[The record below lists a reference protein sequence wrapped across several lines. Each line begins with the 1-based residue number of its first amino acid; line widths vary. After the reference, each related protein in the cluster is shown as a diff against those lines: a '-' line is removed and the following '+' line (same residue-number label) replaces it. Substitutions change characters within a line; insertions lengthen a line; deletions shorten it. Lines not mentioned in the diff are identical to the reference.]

1 MKELRILL
9 ENCDTITV
17 DSKDVKFLD
26 MEHINKLPQDIDVIC
41 QTTGQGSR
49 ESCITDMVTLIL
61 SKDANLP
68 HREFGVFDETTVF
81 KRLMKHRDIVSL
93 VVIYEDGKEVSFFGP
108 YDEDERVIGNL
119 VTVRKNGKEV
129 VYYVPYDEFEHGFD
143 NKLQTTEL
151 DNNGNLVIKI
161 GDFNEKVN

>member
-26 MEHINKLPQDIDVIC
+26 MEHISKLPQDINIVC
-41 QTTGQGSR
+41 QTTR
-49 ESCITDMVTLIL
+49 EMCTTDRATLIL

-81 KRLMKHRDIVSL
+81 ERLMRRGDIVAL
-93 VVIYEDGKEVSFFGP
+93 TIVYEDGKEVTYHGP
-108 YDEDERVIGNL
+108 YDDDERLIGNL
-119 VTVRKNGKEV
+119 VTIRKNGKEV

-151 DNNGNLVIKI
+151 DDNGNLIIKI
-161 GDFNEKVN
+161 GDFNE

>member
-17 DSKDVKFLD
+17 DGKDVKLLD
-26 MEHINKLPQDIDVIC
+26 MEHISKLPQDINIVC
-41 QTTGQGSR
+41 QTTR
-49 ESCITDMVTLIL
+49 EMCTTERVTLIL

-68 HREFGVFDETTVF
+68 HREFGVFDETAVF
-81 KRLMKHRDIVSL
+81 ERLMKRSDIVAL
-93 VVIYEDGKEVSFFGP
+93 TIVYDDGKEVTCYGP
-108 YDEDERVIGNL
+108 YDENERLIGNL
-119 VTVRKNGKEV
+119 TTVRKNGKEV
-129 VYYVPYDEFEHGFD
+129 VYYVPYDEFECGFD

-161 GDFNEKVN
+161 GDFSNE

>member
-17 DSKDVKFLD
+17 DGKDVKFLD
-26 MEHINKLPQDIDVIC
+26 MEHINMLPQDINIIC
-41 QTTGQGSR
+41 QTTGAN
-49 ESCITDMVTLIL
+49 CTTDRVTLIL

-81 KRLMKHRDIVSL
+81 ERLMKYRDIVSL
-93 VVIYEDGKEVSFFGP
+93 TVVYEDRKEVTYYMP
-108 YDEDERVIGNL
+108 YEENVPAIGNL
-119 VTVRKNGKEV
+119 APIRKNGKEV
-129 VYYVPYDEFEHGFD
+129 VYYVSYDEFEHGFD

-151 DNNGNLVIKI
+151 DDNGNLIIKI
-161 GDFNEKVN
+161 GDFNE

>member
-1 MKELRILL
+1 MKELRICL

-26 MEHINKLPQDIDVIC
+26 MEHINKLPQDINIIC
-41 QTTGQGSR
+41 QTTGGT
-49 ESCITDMVTLIL
+49 CTTDRVTLIL

-81 KRLMKHRDIVSL
+81 ERLMKYRDIVSL
-93 VVIYEDGKEVSFFGP
+93 TVVYEDRKEVTYYMP
-108 YDEDERVIGNL
+108 YDENERLIGNIA
-119 VTVRKNGKEV
+119 TVRKGSKEV
-129 VYYVPYDEFEHGFD
+129 TYYVSYDEFEHGFD

-151 DNNGNLVIKI
+151 DDNGNLVIKI
-161 GDFNEKVN
+161 GDFNE

>member
-26 MEHINKLPQDIDVIC
+26 MEQISKLPQDINIIC
-41 QTTGQGSR
+41 QTIGQI
-49 ESCITDMVTLIL
+49 CTTDRVTLIL

-81 KRLMKHRDIVSL
+81 KRLMRRRDIVAL
-93 VVIYEDGKEVSFFGP
+93 TIVYEGGKEVTYHGP
-108 YDEDERVIGNL
+108 YDENERLIGNL
-119 VTVRKNGKEV
+119 ITIRKNGKEV
-129 VYYVPYDEFEHGFD
+129 AYYVSYDEFEHGFD

-151 DNNGNLVIKI
+151 DDNGNLVIKI
-161 GDFNEKVN
+161 GDFNE

>member
-17 DSKDVKFLD
+17 DSKGVKFLD
-26 MEHINKLPQDIDVIC
+26 MEHISKLPQDINIVC
-41 QTTGQGSR
+41 QTTR
-49 ESCITDMVTLIL
+49 EMCTTDRVTLIL

-81 KRLMKHRDIVSL
+81 
-93 VVIYEDGKEVSFFGP
+93 
-108 YDEDERVIGNL
+108 
-119 VTVRKNGKEV
+119 
-129 VYYVPYDEFEHGFD
+129 DEFEHGFD

-151 DNNGNLVIKI
+151 DDNGNLVIKI
-161 GDFNEKVN
+161 GDFNE